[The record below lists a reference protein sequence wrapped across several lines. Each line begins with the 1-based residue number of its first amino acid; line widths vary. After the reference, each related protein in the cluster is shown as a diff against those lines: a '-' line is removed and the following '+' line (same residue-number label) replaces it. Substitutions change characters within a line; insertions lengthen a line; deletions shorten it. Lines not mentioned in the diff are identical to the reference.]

1 MANLQTVE
9 REMEVDDIFPENQP
23 EIPPSQNTVTNSVTV
38 RVEKPVSSTEEP
50 TTNSSVQAKCRAF
63 LTGYVSISKL
73 FCYLF
78 RCLFY
83 LCLAPVVYACITVV
97 TVAFLPLLVAAFVV
111 VRLNQLFIKDKDLKK
126 NFLLKFLLGCCI
138 FVAVILLLLEIGVFY
153 VVIAKNVTSLKL
165 VTIIGLPIVNWIKII
180 CTLIGIYLMSQIVS
194 LLIVYVIGKVNVC
207 DDESSFILLDA
218 ASEIFGCLLFLWAN
232 VVVMNSVPTFK
243 RGKIL
248 GIYIQKWVEVALYI
262 LIGYNLITLLTRML
276 VWSLEKVF
284 AENSVIGKK
293 LTKMVSV
300 VCCEDLRKG
309 AFKKKY
315 VVYVAI
321 GIMGNIVT
329 ILSLLMLLLIW
340 VLYFGHH
347 LDKTSEN
354 KRILEIGKWT
364 LVSILICSFLWLIK
378 SCIVLFW
385 EARTVYD
392 RLHSKLSD
400 IGKHLYFLVL
410 LSYTHFHKV
419 IEMPRYDLEHRIRC
433 AFSCPKRKV
442 DWVHLASN
450 SDGEIYSSF
459 DRKIVRA
466 KLINYTGRE
475 ASTYQVQQAA
485 QQFLS
490 AQYALSKESIA
501 GDLHHLQGD
510 NPGQNDEGIVGK
522 LEEIIFD
529 GRSYS
534 TDDWKLLLELLP
546 DVRTSEDITFQKV
559 KTWMERS
566 HSRCRFLANTLISE
580 REVMK
585 CLNNVIS
592 GLIFGVTFILWLL
605 LTRLASTNVLV
616 LIASPLLAATFVFGD
631 TCKSLF
637 QGLIF
642 VYVVHPFDVGDLCVI
657 DDKLLEV
664 KRIDVWSTTFSNVRS
679 IGKQQEIIYPNVDI
693 AAKNLINHKTEFDW
707 NDYLEFSLNSSD
719 KKTTKIVKEEIEM
732 YLDTEKERFTPNF
745 HSVEFLEIGDDD
757 KVAVHFRHN
766 VQTEGWTYFECL
778 KKKEKRRFEFALY
791 VRNLR
796 STQKPKTET
805 TVPALAEMDQE
816 VTKDD

>member
-1 MANLQTVE
+1 
-9 REMEVDDIFPENQP
+9 
-23 EIPPSQNTVTNSVTV
+23 
-38 RVEKPVSSTEEP
+38 
-50 TTNSSVQAKCRAF
+50 
-63 LTGYVSISKL
+63 
-73 FCYLF
+73 
-78 RCLFY
+78 
-83 LCLAPVVYACITVV
+83 
-97 TVAFLPLLVAAFVV
+97 
-111 VRLNQLFIKDKDLKK
+111 
-126 NFLLKFLLGCCI
+126 
-138 FVAVILLLLEIGVFY
+138 
-153 VVIAKNVTSLKL
+153 
-165 VTIIGLPIVNWIKII
+165 
-180 CTLIGIYLMSQIVS
+180 
-194 LLIVYVIGKVNVC
+194 
-207 DDESSFILLDA
+207 
-218 ASEIFGCLLFLWAN
+218 
-232 VVVMNSVPTFK
+232 
-243 RGKIL
+243 
-248 GIYIQKWVEVALYI
+248 
-262 LIGYNLITLLTRML
+262 ML

-284 AENSVIGKK
+284 MDNSRIGEK
-293 LTKMVSV
+293 LAKMVSV

-309 AFKKKY
+309 AFKEKY

-321 GIMGNIVT
+321 GIMRSIIT
-329 ILSLLMLLLIW
+329 ILSVLMLLLIW
-340 VLYFGHH
+340 VLYFGKH
-347 LDKTSEN
+347 LNKTFEN
-354 KRILEIGKWT
+354 KRILEIGTWT

-392 RLHSKLSD
+392 RLRSKLED

-419 IEMPRYDLEHRIRC
+419 VESPQNDLEHRIRC

-466 KLINYTGRE
+466 KLIKYTASE

-490 AQYALSKESIA
+490 AQYALSKER
-501 GDLHHLQGD
+501 
-510 NPGQNDEGIVGK
+510 K
-522 LEEIIFD
+522 LEDIIFD
-529 GRSYS
+529 CRSYS
-534 TDDWKLLLELLP
+534 ADDWKLLLELLP
-546 DVRTSEDITFQKV
+546 DVHTSEDITFEKV

-566 HSRCRFLANTLISE
+566 HSRCRSLANTLISE

-631 TCKSLF
+631 TSKSLF

-664 KRIDVWSTTFSNVRS
+664 KRIDAWSTTFSNVRS

-693 AAKNLINHKTEFDW
+693 AVKNLINHKTEFDW

-719 KKTTKIVKEEIEM
+719 KKATKIVKEEIEM

-745 HSVEFLEIGDDD
+745 HSVEFLEIGDND
-757 KVAVHFRHN
+757 KVAVHIRHN

-778 KKKEKRRFEFALY
+778 KEKEKRRFEFALY
-791 VRNLR
+791 LRNLLNPL
-796 STQKPKTET
+796 KPKTKA
-805 TVPALAEMDQE
+805 TVTLAETDQE